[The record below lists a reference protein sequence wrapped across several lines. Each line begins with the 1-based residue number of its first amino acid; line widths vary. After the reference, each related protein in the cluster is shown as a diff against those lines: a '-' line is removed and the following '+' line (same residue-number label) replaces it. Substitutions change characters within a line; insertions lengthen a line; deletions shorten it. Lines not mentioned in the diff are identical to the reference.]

1 MVVAGG
7 LRNHAELRKKP
18 RRQFHYDAR
27 ILTDDKR
34 PPLRCALADISETG
48 ARIVLKNECELPER
62 FMLLLTPNGEAR
74 RLCRIIWRDGLTL
87 GVDFPN
93 AHP

>member
-1 MVVAGG
+1 MVVVGG

-27 ILTDDKR
+27 ILIDDKR
-34 PPLRCALADISETG
+34 PPLPCALADISETG
-48 ARIVLKNECELPER
+48 ARIVLQNECELPER

-74 RLCRIIWRDGLTL
+74 RLCRMIWRDGLTL

-93 AHP
+93 IHP